1 MIRLAVDFGA
11 KFADFVVWDDSAVRI
26 LKRPV
31 TGDMAVD
38 LTAGLDALNLDA
50 AVLSELRVVT
60 TAPINALL
68 ARMPVPVALLTT
80 RGFADTLRLGRQNRV
95 ALYDPVARSPAPAF
109 LVDPQDIH
117 EVGGR
122 LDAKGTVLTPLERA
136 DMDAAIAALR
146 NRDIRSVAIC
156 LLFSHVNPAQELQL
170 AEAIRSDLPDISIS
184 LSHQVDAGPR
194 EYERTVSVL
203 TDAWLAARMDA
214 PLHDVRAALRAR
226 GFVGELA
233 FGDGRGV
240 LVPDQAA
247 GAHRAILLSGAPA
260 AAAHA
265 AADLSGEG
273 GVIAADIGSLSADM
287 STAHA
292 GQTRMADSC
301 LLAGVPLREA
311 CTDIE
316 SVALGGARR
325 VEEGPRGLRFA
336 ATGPLAAGPAEAP
349 SLDDALAG
357 LGRLPDAARW
367 SAPFT
372 PAAAVAFA
380 AARMAYALTRYAT
393 RRNIDPGRVALAVMG
408 GTGALLAADIAAA
421 MGLDR
426 VLLPRAPGASGAIGL
441 MQAARRSE
449 ASARIDRPL
458 PELTPEILG
467 ALLDQLE
474 AECPGSGALV
484 YSVTLAA
491 QRQMHPMPLR
501 LAARP
506 ESGDQIAQAFGAGFH
521 DEFGIVPPG
530 PGYLFSLSVHR
541 DAVTLTPP
549 MPDLPG
555 IATTGLIATEAG
567 AIWCPEG
574 WTLRR
579 KDMAYLLE
587 RSPS

>member
-1 MIRLAVDFGA
+1 MTCLAVDFGA
-11 KFADFVVWDDSAVRI
+11 KFADFVVWDDSALRI

-31 TGDMAVD
+31 TGDLAED
-38 LTAGLDALNLDA
+38 LSAGLDALDLDA
-50 AVLSELRVVT
+50 AILSELRVAT

-68 ARMPVPVALLTT
+68 ARTPVPVALLTT
-80 RGFADTLRLGRQNRV
+80 RGFADTLRLGRQNRM

-109 LVDPQDIH
+109 LVDPLDIH

-122 LDAKGTVLTPLERA
+122 LDASGTVLTPLDPA
-136 DMDAAIAALR
+136 DIDDAITALR
-146 NRDIRSVAIC
+146 GRDIRSIAIC
-156 LLFSHVNPAQELQL
+156 LLFSHVNSAQERQL
-170 AEAIRSDLPDISIS
+170 AEAIHSALPGVSIS
-184 LSHQVDAGPR
+184 QSHQVDAGPR

-203 TDAWLAARMDA
+203 TDAWLATQTDA
-214 PLHDVRAALRAR
+214 PLQDMRSALRAR
-226 GFVGELA
+226 GFVREIL

-240 LVPDQAA
+240 LVPDHAA
-247 GAHRAILLSGAPA
+247 DAHRAILLSGAPA
-260 AAAHA
+260 AAARA
-265 AADLSGEG
+265 GANLSGAVA
-273 GVIAADIGSLSADM
+273 VIAADIGSLSADM

-292 GQTRMADSC
+292 GQTRMTDSC
-301 LLAGVPLREA
+301 RLAGVPLREA

-316 SVALGGARR
+316 SIALGGARR
-325 VEEGPRGLRFA
+325 IDDGPRGLRFA
-336 ATGPLAAGPAEAP
+336 TSDLSAAPRLDEALAA
-349 SLDDALAG
+349 
-357 LGRLPDAARW
+357 LGRLPDAAEW
-367 SAPFT
+367 TAPFT

-380 AARMAYALTRYAT
+380 AARMAHALTRYAT
-393 RRNIDPGRVALAVMG
+393 RRNIDPGRAALAVMG

-441 MQAARRSE
+441 IQAPRRSE

-458 PELTPEILG
+458 CELTPEIFG

-474 AECPGSGALV
+474 AACPEPGALV

-506 ESGDQIAQAFGAGFH
+506 ESGDQVAQAFAAGFH
-521 DEFGIVPPG
+521 DEFGIAPPG

-541 DAVTLTPP
+541 DAVNPTPA

-555 IATTGLIATEAG
+555 GTTSGLIATEAG

-574 WTLRR
+574 WTLSRTE
-579 KDMAYLLE
+579 MAYLLE